1 MTIHYAQ
8 VRPDARMRWVELPG
22 AEPARVYVHG
32 LGATSP
38 AYFAGVATHPV
49 LGRRRSLMVD
59 LLGYGLS
66 DRPADFGYGL
76 GDQADMLAAA
86 LDAAGVRGAEVVAH
100 SMGGSVAILLAA
112 RRTDLV
118 SRLVVVE
125 ANLDPTPRPRI
136 VGWEDES
143 TFASEG
149 FANALATVG
158 PEWAATMRLAD
169 PVAVHRSERALRD
182 CDLRATIAALPM
194 PTVYVQGARSDPLT
208 GHAELAAAGVDVR
221 VVDDAGH
228 NVMLDNPDGFAAALG

>member
-1 MTIHYAQ
+1 MTIRYAQ

-22 AEPARVYVHG
+22 AGPARVYVHG
-32 LGATSP
+32 LGSTSA
-38 AYFAGVATHPV
+38 AYFAGAATHPG
-49 LGRRRSLMVD
+49 LARRRSLLVD

-76 GDQADMLAAA
+76 GDQADVLAAA
-86 LDAAGVRGAEVVAH
+86 LDTAGVRGAEVVAH
-100 SMGGSVAILLAA
+100 SMGGAVAILLAA

-118 SRLVVVE
+118 SRLVVIE

-136 VGWEDES
+136 AGWADEAA
-143 TFASEG
+143 FAEEG
-149 FANALATVG
+149 FAHALTAVG

-169 PVAVHRSERALRD
+169 PVAVHRSERALRG

-194 PTVYVQGARSDPLT
+194 PTVYVQGGHSGPLT

-228 NVMLDNPDGFAAALG
+228 NVMLDNPDGFAAVLG